1 LQKSSQQS
9 RAESACRWENGVAG
23 RPVDVLVPSSP
34 RIEARVPCSA
44 QSVFALSQESENDA
58 AGDAA
63 VGPAADGDLFLLGH
77 DETPISI

>member
-1 LQKSSQQS
+1 M
-9 RAESACRWENGVAG
+9 
-23 RPVDVLVPSSP
+23 
-34 RIEARVPCSA
+34 PCSA